1 MKTMELNKKWNSS
14 ITRRKR
20 KFNQFENHNWISLC
34 LLLYLSGSSYVIAS
48 INHDLYG
55 EKLIVANNSMNE
67 STNNNLM
74 ISNINSTNHQKNLLT
89 INPSDKNEIKNLIKM
104 LPNKIS
110 SKVLPFNIDR
120 NLTMLENSNRK
131 SDKKK
136 KNETTF
142 VEIENP
148 IENGKSFPIEK
159 TSGWKNPFKSLT
171 ISKLSNFS
179 NSNLNDSERNFN
191 KNTTT
196 NKRIIFNMNSS
207 FYLPTMEQFL
217 DLKSHNNNRM
227 NLSEIFKIKPN
238 KRTFQSFVNRDKNV
252 AKFQSENLTRS
263 RRKNATNDKEN
274 SDKFM
279 QYYEDTKNLTV
290 NTTKSNNRN
299 SRRKDSNIKGIE
311 NFENISTV
319 PNTNQN
325 LTKLSKISENDNQNS
340 ESGKKNLF
348 TNSFHKNRK
357 SNQTRYSSNKNRINS
372 VFENSRNNEFRNN
385 KTIST
390 IKFMDRKYS
399 DGKISLLG
407 LFELTT
413 RGGSRPEGQS
423 ELMAAKLAVQHIN
436 MQGVLPGYTLEL
448 ITNDTQ
454 VILFY
459 NSLNSYNTIRNKVF

>member
-1 MKTMELNKKWNSS
+1 
-14 ITRRKR
+14 
-20 KFNQFENHNWISLC
+20 
-34 LLLYLSGSSYVIAS
+34 
-48 INHDLYG
+48 
-55 EKLIVANNSMNE
+55 
-67 STNNNLM
+67 
-74 ISNINSTNHQKNLLT
+74 
-89 INPSDKNEIKNLIKM
+89 
-104 LPNKIS
+104 
-110 SKVLPFNIDR
+110 
-120 NLTMLENSNRK
+120 
-131 SDKKK
+131 
-136 KNETTF
+136 
-142 VEIENP
+142 
-148 IENGKSFPIEK
+148 
-159 TSGWKNPFKSLT
+159 
-171 ISKLSNFS
+171 
-179 NSNLNDSERNFN
+179 
-191 KNTTT
+191 
-196 NKRIIFNMNSS
+196 
-207 FYLPTMEQFL
+207 MEQFL